1 VPQRHSNIFMLELLR
16 RLRYFHPFKHTH
28 WRWPL
33 ANFIMIGTFVLLGIL
48 FRRLKAFPAETAQVL
63 NMFALYVSL
72 PAVIL
77 LKVPT
82 LTLTSQ
88 NAIAAVVPWFM
99 LLLSAMV
106 IQLLAKPCGWS
117 RQATGALML
126 IVPIGNT
133 SFMGVPMVKAFF
145 GEAGIPHLIL
155 YDQIGTM
162 LIFATY
168 GSIILSIYTGEST
181 RIRTIALRALLFPPT
196 TALLAGLLLREWPY
210 PQALVTALENLAG
223 ALTPLVMTAI
233 GFQIT
238 LRLRPTTLSPLGTGL
253 AVKLIIAPVI
263 ALLGCRMFG
272 FTSLAADIAI
282 FEAGMP
288 PMVTASALA
297 AAAGLGVEL
306 AIALAGLGIVLA
318 FATLPLLY
326 ILIRFF

>member
-1 VPQRHSNIFMLELLR
+1 
-16 RLRYFHPFKHTH
+16 
-28 WRWPL
+28 L

-48 FRRLKAFPAETAQVL
+48 FRRLKAFPVETAQVL

-77 LKVPT
+77 LKVPA

-88 NAIAAVVPWFM
+88 NAIAAVVPWLM
-99 LLLSAMV
+99 LLLSAV
-106 IQLLAKPCGWS
+106 IIQLLAKPCRWS
-117 RQATGALML
+117 RQSTGALML

-133 SFMGVPMVKAFF
+133 SFMGVPMVNAFF

-168 GSIILSIYTGEST
+168 GSIILSIYTGENT
-181 RIRTIALRALLFPPT
+181 RIKTIALRALLFPPT
-196 TALLAGLLLREWPY
+196 TALLAGLLLRDWPY
-210 PQALVTALENLAG
+210 PQALTTALESLAG

-233 GFQIT
+233 GYQMT
-238 LRLRPTTLSPLGTGL
+238 LRLRRTTLSPLGTGL
-253 AVKLIIAPVI
+253 AIKLVVAPLV
-263 ALLGCRMFG
+263 ALLGCRLLG
-272 FTSLAADIAI
+272 FTGLAADIAI

-306 AIALAGLGIVLA
+306 AIALAGLGIILA
-318 FATLPLLY
+318 FASLPLLY
-326 ILIRFF
+326 ALILHI

>member
-1 VPQRHSNIFMLELLR
+1 
-16 RLRYFHPFKHTH
+16 
-28 WRWPL
+28 L

-77 LKVPT
+77 LKVPA

-88 NAIAAVVPWFM
+88 NAVAAVVPWCM
-99 LLLSAMV
+99 LLLTAV
-106 IQLLAKPCGWS
+106 IIQLLAKPCGWS
-117 RQATGALML
+117 RQSTGALML

-133 SFMGVPMVKAFF
+133 SFMGVPMVNAFF

-168 GSIILSIYTGEST
+168 GSIILSIYTGKST
-181 RIRTIALRALLFPPT
+181 RIKTVLLRALLFPPT
-196 TALLAGLLLREWPY
+196 TALLAGLLLRDWPY
-210 PQALVTALENLAG
+210 PQALTTALESLAG

-233 GFQIT
+233 GFQMT
-238 LRLRPTTLSPLGTGL
+238 LRLRPTTFSPLGTGL
-253 AVKLIIAPVI
+253 TIKLVLAPLV
-263 ALLGCRMFG
+263 ALLGCRLLG
-272 FTSLAADIAI
+272 FNSLAADIAI

-306 AIALAGLGIVLA
+306 AIALAGLGIILA
-318 FATLPLLY
+318 FASLPLLY
-326 ILIRFF
+326 TLIQYF

>member
-1 VPQRHSNIFMLELLR
+1 MLELPR
-16 RLRYFHPFKHTH
+16 RLSYFHPVTHTT
-28 WRWPL
+28 WSRLL

-77 LKVPT
+77 LKVPA

-88 NAIAAVVPWFM
+88 NAIAAVVPWCM
-99 LLLSAMV
+99 LLLSAV
-106 IQLLAKPCGWS
+106 IIQLLAKPCGWS
-117 RQATGALML
+117 RQTTGALML

-133 SFMGVPMVKAFF
+133 SFMGVPMVNAFF

-181 RIRTIALRALLFPPT
+181 RIKTIALRALLFPPT
-196 TALLAGLLLREWPY
+196 TALLAGLLLRGWPY
-210 PQALVTALENLAG
+210 PQALTTALESLAG

-233 GFQIT
+233 GYQMT
-238 LRLRPTTLSPLGTGL
+238 LRLRRTTLSPLSTGL
-253 AVKLIIAPVI
+253 AIKLLVAPLV
-263 ALLGCRMFG
+263 ALLGCRLLG
-272 FTSLAADIAI
+272 FNSLAADIAI

-306 AIALAGLGIVLA
+306 SIALAGLGIILA
-318 FATLPLLY
+318 FASLPLLY
-326 ILIRFF
+326 TLIQYF